1 MYSIVRGV
9 EAGEKKRFA
18 RRFKMKKPWWLTVL
32 AFFAVFTL
40 MPAHAAQAAT
50 AEKVVA
56 VVNNRIITLSELHQ
70 EIKDVRTNP
79 EAEITS
85 REVLDAMIDR
95 ILLDQQAVA
104 RKISVSDEEVK
115 AIVKSQQEAMGL
127 DEEAIAKELKK
138 QNMTEELFHRQW
150 KYQIVSRRL
159 LDSVTQG
166 SIAVTD
172 EEIEEYHKKHYGEE
186 DTGGYEKQTKIAHIL
201 INQETENALS
211 KAEEVLEL
219 AKSGHPFAQLA
230 RTYSMDESSA
240 QNGGLLGYFVKGDL
254 VTEMESAVEQT
265 EINGIAGPVK
275 TSRGYHIVKV
285 LERIED
291 GESSVSRYGD
301 RIKHQ
306 LYMEKVERFITSWL
320 EDIKKKSYIEIK
332 I

>member
-1 MYSIVRGV
+1 M
-9 EAGEKKRFA
+9 E
-18 RRFKMKKPWWLTVL
+18 KPWWLTVL
-32 AFFAVFTL
+32 ALFAVFTL

-79 EAEITS
+79 EAEINS
-85 REVLDAMIDR
+85 REALDAMIDR
-95 ILLDQQAVA
+95 ILLDQQAAA
-104 RKISVSDEEVK
+104 RKISVSDEEVR

-150 KYQIVSRRL
+150 KYQILSRRL

-172 EEIEEYHKKHYGEE
+172 EEIEEYHRKHYEGE
-186 DTGGYEKQTKIAHIL
+186 DASYGKQTKIAHIL

-219 AKSGHPFAQLA
+219 AKSGESFAELA
-230 RTYSMDESSA
+230 RKYSMDESSA
-240 QNGGLLGYFVKGDL
+240 QNGGLLGHFIKGDL
-254 VTEMESAVEQT
+254 VPEIESAVEQT
-265 EINGIAGPVK
+265 EVNGIAGPVK

-285 LERIED
+285 LEKIEA

>member
-1 MYSIVRGV
+1 MYSIFRGV
-9 EAGEKKRFA
+9 EAGEKKRSA

-32 AFFAVFTL
+32 ALFAVFTL
-40 MPAHAAQAAT
+40 MPAHAAQAA
-50 AEKVVA
+50 AVEKVVA
-56 VVNNRIITLSELHQ
+56 VVNNRIITLSELRQ

-79 EAEITS
+79 EAEINS
-85 REVLDAMIDR
+85 RKVLDAMIDR
-95 ILLDQQAVA
+95 ILLDQQAAA

-115 AIVKSQQEAMGL
+115 AIVKSQQEAMNL

-150 KYQIVSRRL
+150 KYQILSRRL

-172 EEIEEYHKKHYGEE
+172 EEIEEYHRKHYGEE
-186 DTGGYEKQTKIAHIL
+186 DTGYEKQTKIAHIL
-201 INQETENALS
+201 IDQETENALS

-219 AKSGHPFAQLA
+219 AKSGHSFAQLA

-254 VTEMESAVEQT
+254 VTEIESAVEQT
-265 EINGIAGPVK
+265 EVNGIAGPVK
-275 TSRGYHIVKV
+275 TSRGYHIIKI

-291 GESSVSRYGD
+291 GKSSVSRYGD